1 MTDDISAGISFYT
14 EDIEFDDYNEG
25 KISDWLNKV
34 SKSEGSA
41 IKFLNIIFCSD
52 NYLHQLNVQ
61 YLNHDTLTD
70 VITFPYDEGEEI
82 SGDIFIST
90 ERVLENSRHLGVSF
104 KDELHRVMVHGLLH
118 LLGYGDKTEEEEKEM
133 REKEDFYLG
142 LRN

>member
-25 KISDWLNKV
+25 KISDWLTKV
-34 SKSEGSA
+34 SKSEGSV

-70 VITFPYDEGEEI
+70 VITFPYDEGDEI

>member
-14 EDIEFDDYNEG
+14 EDIEFNDYNEG
-25 KISDWLNKV
+25 KISDWLTEV
-34 SKSEGSA
+34 SKSEGSV

-70 VITFPYDEGEEI
+70 VITFPYDEGDEI

-118 LLGYGDKTEEEEKEM
+118 LLGYGDKTEKDEKEM
-133 REKEDFYLG
+133 REKEDYYLG